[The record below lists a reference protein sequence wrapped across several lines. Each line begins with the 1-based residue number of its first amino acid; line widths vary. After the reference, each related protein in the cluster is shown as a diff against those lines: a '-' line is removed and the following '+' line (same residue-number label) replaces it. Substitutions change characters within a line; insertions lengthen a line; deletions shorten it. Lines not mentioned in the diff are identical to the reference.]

1 MKARLSKFITIG
13 VMLLLLA
20 LIVSRFPEIR
30 TPSSTQNTQ
39 KTTTVSKLENASSA
53 RQLRAN

>member
-30 TPSSTQNTQ
+30 TPSNKQNIQ
-39 KTTTVSKLENASSA
+39 KPTTVSKVENASPGK
-53 RQLRAN
+53 RLRAN